1 MKKQIVNIICTNTN
15 VTMPLQLHTIDD
27 GVAKTT
33 CFATTTFKTS
43 QEEVRR
49 PLSNNLLV
57 IVLHLTTD
65 LASSQLI
72 DYILELN

>member
-1 MKKQIVNIICTNTN
+1 MKNQIVNIICTNTN

-43 QEEVRR
+43 QEEGHS
-49 PLSNNLLV
+49 P
-57 IVLHLTTD
+57 TTCW
-65 LASSQLI
+65 
-72 DYILELN
+72 